1 MEVLETKAVLNS
13 VMEKKNRISW
23 CDIYKGI
30 VIILVVVGHATG
42 KFNQYIYQFH
52 MAAFFLISGYTGNI
66 YKKSLLE
73 IIIEKFYKLM
83 LPYIFINFIGEILF
97 WILQKMDTLR
107 YISTTQMPQTL
118 AETIVKHTHA
128 DWFGAMWFLPILY
141 ATTICVKIIMCL
153 AGESKIRII
162 IFSLVIF
169 VLAENS
175 IINNGLKSQWMLVG
189 IAQWFMIC
197 GILIKRIKINEIS
210 NVHGGIAICII
221 GVLWYLSRKYISGA
235 IVDWPSGKFNGII
248 DLYIPVYGVF
258 LVAIVSVLLSRISQI
273 EKCLCYLG
281 KRTMEI
287 MCFHFIG
294 FKVAYVCLCCMK
306 IMSWSE
312 LYCLTPG
319 ASVSQWWWLIVIVA
333 IWFSIVMWNLL
344 NKNKTLNFL
353 LGGYRAKDITLYVYN
368 STVGKIKEKNKNT
381 FDSVEK
387 IVNKCRKHIAK
398 INRKKVDKVV
408 FIILCIIGG
417 ILIIGRMSNYC
428 GTVTI
433 HFPDK
438 QHIAEYGSGWL
449 DQSDNEEYRWVQ
461 NESELNVMLMDQNTI
476 SIKGY
481 IPANVEGASYFIIKI
496 NNEIVCKMTVSND
509 MELNVTQD
517 ISSYIKRNKKNNI
530 VFQFD
535 GIRKPKQNDVD
546 IREFS
551 ALISEI
557 QFY

>member
-1 MEVLETKAVLNS
+1 
-13 VMEKKNRISW
+13 
-23 CDIYKGI
+23 
-30 VIILVVVGHATG
+30 
-42 KFNQYIYQFH
+42 
-52 MAAFFLISGYTGNI
+52 
-66 YKKSLLE
+66 
-73 IIIEKFYKLM
+73 
-83 LPYIFINFIGEILF
+83 
-97 WILQKMDTLR
+97 
-107 YISTTQMPQTL
+107 
-118 AETIVKHTHA
+118 
-128 DWFGAMWFLPILY
+128 
-141 ATTICVKIIMCL
+141 
-153 AGESKIRII
+153 
-162 IFSLVIF
+162 
-169 VLAENS
+169 
-175 IINNGLKSQWMLVG
+175 
-189 IAQWFMIC
+189 
-197 GILIKRIKINEIS
+197 
-210 NVHGGIAICII
+210 
-221 GVLWYLSRKYISGA
+221 
-235 IVDWPSGKFNGII
+235 
-248 DLYIPVYGVF
+248 
-258 LVAIVSVLLSRISQI
+258 
-273 EKCLCYLG
+273 
-281 KRTMEI
+281 MEI

-517 ISSYIKRNKKNNI
+517 ISSYIKRNKKNNR